1 MSATDKVLEVIKQNP
16 GGIMISQIQ
25 KATGLSRSAVSK
37 ALAELKSKGAIEEVV
52 KGCRKYYKP
61 K

>member
-1 MSATDKVLEVIKQNP
+1 MSAADKILEIIKQNP

-37 ALAELKSKGAIEEVV
+37 ALAELKSKGVVEEVV

>member
-1 MSATDKVLEVIKQNP
+1 
-16 GGIMISQIQ
+16 MISQIQ

-37 ALAELKSKGAIEEVV
+37 ALAELKSKGVVEEVV

>member
-1 MSATDKVLEVIKQNP
+1 MSAANKILEIIKQNP

-25 KATGLSRSAVSK
+25 KATGLPRSAVSK
-37 ALAELKSKGAIEEVV
+37 ALAELKSKGVVEVV
-52 KGCRKYYKP
+52 RGCRKYYKP